1 MDLESWGNLASFA
14 KGATEGYQT
23 QTELELKRKRDAE
36 ELRLKQAA
44 LDADLTGKGL
54 IKGPDDVWVYS
65 PEAKEK
71 QKLDADYKKALTY
84 ATNELGKQRSEGGNL
99 GFQLKSLKEGAEIDP
114 LTGNLRAGKY
124 MQDKQQLE
132 IDAIKAD
139 INKKA
144 GIAPL
149 SEAPSV
155 AALNQQK
162 TMEAAAKLRDEYGLE
177 IGPKGEV
184 IKIENWVKP
193 WNKEELDKIKYYRE
207 DLGIELNP
215 RTGEQKPIKGWKP
228 KKQEKDIFSDTA
240 TRELSKKIVTQSS
253 FFSTIKSTIDDFD
266 NPKLSEK
273 EKRDAGI
280 KIAKIVNSA
289 PSGTVDALTGKE
301 ADMAIGMLSYLPN
314 EYNGYKLNPR
324 PDYEGFN
331 KSIKAVVK
339 KLKQNVKDNEAAAKA
354 IKEGKDISSVMV
366 LPTEPE
372 PKPKLVFD
380 QKLVDKANKAIN
392 DPKASENAKAGA
404 RKYLNLFRAK

>member
-36 ELRLKQAA
+36 ELRLKKEA
-44 LDADLTGKGL
+44 LDVDLMGKGL
-54 IKGPDDVWVYS
+54 IKGPDDVWVWS

-71 QKLDADYKKALTY
+71 QKIDSDYKKALTY
-84 ATNELGKQRSEGGNL
+84 ATNELGKQRSQGGNL
-99 GFQLKSLKEGAEIDP
+99 GFQLKALSEGAEIDP
-114 LTGNLRAGKY
+114 LSGNLRAGKY
-124 MQDKQQLE
+124 MQDKQQLA

-139 INKKA
+139 ISKKS

-207 DLGIELNP
+207 ELGKELNP

-240 TRELSKKIVTQSS
+240 TRKLADKIVTQSS

-280 KIAKIVNSA
+280 KIAKIINSA
-289 PSGTVDALTGKE
+289 PSGSVDATTGNE
-301 ADMAIGMLSYLPN
+301 ADRAIGMLSYLPN
-314 EYNGYKLNPR
+314 EYKLKPGI
-324 PDYEGFN
+324 DYEGFN
-331 KSIKAVVK
+331 QSIKAIVK
-339 KLKQNVKDNEAAAKA
+339 KLKKNVQDNEAAAKA
-354 IKEGKDISSVMV
+354 LREGKDISSTMT